1 MYYWVNLANDK
12 DVMVDIVLAGSAKKL
27 GIVMWCWAVDYITH
41 NCEPLKFFLGLT
53 HLKRTF

>member
-1 MYYWVNLANDK
+1 MTWTSWLI
-12 DVMVDIVLAGSAKKL
+12 MSSVLAGSVKKL

-53 HLKRTF
+53 HLQRTF